1 MGIKKKEF
9 KMKAKIM
16 GLVVIMVV
24 ILSNLC
30 SITLVD
36 LDFNERLIVKEFII
50 EIDDDITL
58 GNFESLEGI
67 EYEILYEIEGY
78 IIVIIDDEIF
88 IIPKD

>member
-1 MGIKKKEF
+1 
-9 KMKAKIM
+9 MKAKIM